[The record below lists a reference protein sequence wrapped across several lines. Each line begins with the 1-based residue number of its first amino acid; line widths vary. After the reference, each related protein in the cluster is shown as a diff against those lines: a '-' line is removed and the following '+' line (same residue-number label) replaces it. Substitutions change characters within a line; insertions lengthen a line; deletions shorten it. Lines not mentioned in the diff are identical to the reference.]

1 MKSFNPSIN
10 LTIDT
15 TGDEVTIHNPSGQLY
30 SITSN
35 QDILSTP
42 IQSINSIITG
52 SISTTGSYMQKAQQ
66 DTLPPDMRTVLDNL
80 EDLIIELKNDRRST
94 PPSQEGYKALMD
106 VYDKVIRQLMDYRYS
121 LTSNQSS

>member
-52 SISTTGSYMQKAQQ
+52 SISTTGPYMQKAQQ

-121 LTSNQSS
+121 LTSNQSN